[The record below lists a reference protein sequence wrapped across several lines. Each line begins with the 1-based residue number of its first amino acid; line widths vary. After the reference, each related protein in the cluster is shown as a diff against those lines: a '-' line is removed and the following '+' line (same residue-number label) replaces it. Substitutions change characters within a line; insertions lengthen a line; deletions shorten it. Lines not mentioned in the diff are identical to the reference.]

1 MPLMDSAMRWLK
13 VVFWI
18 SLVVWLVGGLV
29 TVQYGSEVKQLQ
41 MLMSMSEQDAM
52 MLNLRGISLNLF
64 GPIAILSGIILGVLL
79 IVKKLTKVG
88 LGGSGSEGPEDVA
101 TLPRGQVAAT
111 ASTLAENKVA
121 ATSERGGLRCDF
133 SGWIVDG
140 NRIVQ
145 EYTYSGQGMEIR
157 LVAEFTV
164 ERGSVGMLRFLN
176 FWLNPANGYEG
187 PGEAK
192 VSNVETDQ
200 SPGWVAIRMA
210 TAHGGMTLVNVPSR
224 ADENSIWQ
232 LLNSDGDL
240 DLSIRVDGDLL
251 LELPLPHSDGL
262 HAQYEKVVETLR

>member
-1 MPLMDSAMRWLK
+1 MDFAMQWLK

-18 SLVVWLVGGLV
+18 SLVIWLGGALL
-29 TVQYGSEVKQLQ
+29 TMQYGSEVKQLQ
-41 MLMSMSEQDAM
+41 MMMSMSEQDIM
-52 MLNLRGISLNLF
+52 MMNLRGVSLNLF
-64 GPIAILSGIILGVLL
+64 GPAAILSGIILGVAFF
-79 IVKKLTKVG
+79 IKKISK
-88 LGGSGSEGPEDVA
+88 SESREPDNQVA
-101 TLPRGQVAAT
+101 IDGAAITGEQVANIPSPVVENTVAAT
-111 ASTLAENKVA
+111 TE
-121 ATSERGGLRCDF
+121 GGDLRCDF

-145 EYTYSGQGMEIR
+145 EYTYSGQGLETR

-192 VSNVETDQ
+192 VRNVETDQ

-210 TAHGGMTLVNVPSR
+210 TANGGMTLVNVPSR

-240 DLSIRVDGDLL
+240 DLSIRIGSDLL

-262 HAQYEKVVETLR
+262 QAQYEKVVETLR